1 MRGDVEEALQGRSP
15 RRRCA
20 QLIPFPPRK
29 ALLRPSARAPL
40 SPVARTHLQ
49 IYETHVPFLRPH
61 TSSLLIGAML
71 SGRAGGRLVC
81 SRASHHSLVVHHAR
95 HCPLP
100 LPCPTIAAPHPTGA
114 ADRTPRLTY
123 MFPRT
128 ARLRTQ
134 DVSAKPRFF
143 SGIAGTRTMIDNSRR
158 CRHRTWTN
166 RSWSATRCVAAVAR
180 NHSTRSQKENLGV
193 VVAGCWV
200 GVRDPRCSMTWC
212 DPL

>member
-1 MRGDVEEALQGRSP
+1 MQTSTQRGPPLRGDVEEALQGRSP

-100 LPCPTIAAPHPTGA
+100 LPCPTIAAPTSHRRRRSNTPSHLHVPPHRSSAHPGRVGKTSILLRYCRDTYD
-114 ADRTPRLTY
+114 DRQQSTLQASY
-123 MFPRT
+123 LDKQIMVG
-128 ARLRTQ
+128 
-134 DVSAKPRFF
+134 DKV
-143 SGIAGTRTMIDNSRR
+143 R
-158 CRHRTWTN
+158 CCRGQESLN
-166 RSWSATRCVAAVAR
+166 
-180 NHSTRSQKENLGV
+180 
-193 VVAGCWV
+193 
-200 GVRDPRCSMTWC
+200 
-212 DPL
+212 